1 MRVLILS
8 TTTGYQLR
16 AFNDAAEKLGIELVF
31 ATNHCDRLD
40 DPWRDHAVP
49 VKFHEEDRSVEAIL
63 RSARERP
70 LDGVIAVGDR
80 PVILAARVT
89 EALGLPGNPPGAAR
103 ASASKLLTREALDRA
118 GLPVPWFFQVP
129 ARIDPRDVLARLE
142 ADRRQFPCIVKPIA
156 MAGSRGV
163 MRADGPGTL
172 VAAFERLRA
181 LLARPDVRVQ
191 RDVALGFVLIE
202 GYIPGDEF
210 ALEGVVDRGEL
221 QAFALFDKPDSLEGP
236 FFEETI
242 YVTPSRLAPEE
253 QARVIHTVG
262 AACRAIGLRHGP
274 VHAEVRVNERGVY
287 VLEVAARP
295 IGGLCA
301 RALRF
306 VERGQ
311 IVKEAAIQD
320 LTPRGTLE
328 EVLLRHATGAPVG
341 DSVREPGA
349 AGVMMIPVPRRG
361 VFKRVE
367 DLEQARAVPGIED
380 IVITAKPDQMLV
392 PLPEGASY
400 PGFIFAR
407 GDSAPKVEEALREA
421 HRTLRWVIER
431 PVEVV

>member
-16 AFNDAAEKLGIELVF
+16 AFNDAAQKLGIELAF
-31 ATNHCDRLD
+31 ATNHCDRLE

-49 VKFHEEDRSVEAIL
+49 VKFHQEDRSVHAIL
-63 RSARERP
+63 RAAQKRP
-70 LDGVIAVGDR
+70 LNGVIAVGDR

-89 EALGLPGNPPGAAR
+89 EALGLPGNPPDAAR

-129 ARIDPRDVLARLE
+129 VDTDLRAVLARME
-142 ADRRQFPCIVKPIA
+142 TERRPFPCVVKPIV

-163 MRADGPGTL
+163 MRADGPEAL

-221 QAFALFDKPDSLEGP
+221 QAFALFDKPDPLEGP

-242 YVTPSRLAPEE
+242 YVTPSRLAPAV

-274 VHAEVRVNERGVY
+274 VHAEVRVNDHGVY

-306 VERGQ
+306 VDRRGGGPP
-311 IVKEAAIQD
+311 KS
-320 LTPRGTLE
+320 LE
-328 EVLLRHATGAPVG
+328 EVLLRHATGAPAR
-341 DSVREPGA
+341 DCDREPGG

-367 DLEQARAVPGIED
+367 GLDEARAIAGIED

-407 GDSAPKVEEALREA
+407 GDSARQVESALREA
-421 HRTLRWVIER
+421 DRTLRWVVER

>member
-16 AFNDAAEKLGIELVF
+16 AFNDAAEKLGIELAF
-31 ATNHCDRLD
+31 ATDHCDRLE
-40 DPWRDHAVP
+40 DPWQDHAVP
-49 VKFHEEDRSVEAIL
+49 VKFHEEDRSLNAIL
-63 RSARERP
+63 RSAQKKP
-70 LDGVIAVGDR
+70 LSGVIAVGDR

-89 EALGLPGNPPGAAR
+89 EALGLPGNPPDAAR

-129 ARIDPRDVLARLE
+129 VDTDPQDVLRRME
-142 ADRRQFPCIVKPIA
+142 TDRRQLPCVIKPIA

-163 MRADGPGTL
+163 MRADGPGAL

-181 LLARPDVRVQ
+181 LLGRPDVRVQ
-191 RDVALGFVLIE
+191 RDAALGFALIE

-221 QAFALFDKPDSLEGP
+221 QAFALFDKPDPLEGP

-242 YVTPSRLAPEE
+242 YVTPSRLAPAV

-274 VHAEVRVNERGVY
+274 VHAEARVNEDGVY

-301 RALRF
+301 RTLRF
-306 VERGQ
+306 VDRGQ
-311 IVKEAAIQD
+311 VEKKVRIPD
-320 LTPRGTLE
+320 LTPLE
-328 EVLLRHATGAPVG
+328 EVLLRHATGEPAAG
-341 DSVREPGA
+341 YQREPSA

-361 VFKRVE
+361 VFKRV
-367 DLEQARAVPGIED
+367 DGLEQARAIAGIDE

-407 GDSAPKVEEALREA
+407 GESARQVEAALREA
-421 HRTLRWVIER
+421 YRALRWVVER
-431 PVEVV
+431 PVELL